1 MYTIKLF
8 TIQLNKK
15 QLQINRMNT
24 AIAGKKEDYDMF
36 KQIELNYDFNA
47 LEPYIDELTMR
58 IHYTKHHA
66 AYTSNLNSAMEKLPE
81 LKKLSIEDI
90 LSSLSN
96 IPNEALRTT
105 VRNNGGGFYNHNL
118 YFAILKPGGSKK
130 PVGEL
135 ADKINKV
142 FGSFDSLKEKLTA
155 AANGRFG
162 SGWAWLSANKNGDLM
177 VSSSPNQDNPLMDNS
192 GWVPILGI
200 DVWEH
205 AYYLKYKN
213 LRADYV
219 NAFFEV
225 VNWDEIAAG
234 YNKVKS
240 A

>member
-1 MYTIKLF
+1 
-8 TIQLNKK
+8 
-15 QLQINRMNT
+15 
-24 AIAGKKEDYDMF
+24 MF